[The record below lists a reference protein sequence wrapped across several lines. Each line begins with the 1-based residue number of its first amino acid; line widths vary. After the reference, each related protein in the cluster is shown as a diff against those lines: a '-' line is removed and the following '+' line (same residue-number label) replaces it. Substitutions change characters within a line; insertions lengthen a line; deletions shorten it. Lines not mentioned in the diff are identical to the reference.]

1 MQICQY
7 GHVVEGHIEIND
19 DHDENPVT
27 TRRLRIP
34 RQNESQLGRGLGT
47 GASDR
52 AYGANARLVYLKC
65 LQALLHFQASRFAL
79 MFKCDELEF
88 KPALKVYWLRLIQA
102 YYGTNDETKTGR
114 IPGALDTVSI
124 IYLSLIQRGKYP
136 VYVSDVLQGIK
147 HSTIPFLKCIHLIPK
162 AYREILPSYYIKSLE
177 PYKLPLCG
185 EMYES
190 ILTNAKHIGAEC
202 HLDVI
207 NLSFYYPLVFKTLSR
222 HLLLP
227 NSPSVSF
234 ICFCLLD
241 MLSPQLSL
249 TPKTKTSSFPELQ
262 IVSFIMMAVK
272 ASFLQSVPFSLE
284 NYLDILTRYELDSEF
299 PLAGNSSDQSD
310 LLDWSVTKTDNYC
323 QWVYENLVPERKDEE
338 LTAMERRLRQIFS
351 LDETF
356 VDTSLRP
363 PPRGSPNSDKYPSS
377 NVGKYIEA
385 IASASSIDGNDTK
398 AQAFNALDARL
409 ILYLSIHFGVS
420 KKLLQKN
427 YNDLEKT
434 IKKILPSRSSLNSP
448 ALQPLGKSET
458 PFN

>member
-19 DHDENPVT
+19 DQDENPVT

-34 RQNESQLGRGLGT
+34 RQNESQLGRERGD

-65 LQALLHFQASRFAL
+65 LQALLHFQARGFAG
-79 MFKCDELEF
+79 MFKCDEQEF
-88 KPALKVYWLRLIQA
+88 KPALKVYWLRLLQA
-102 YYGTNDETKTGR
+102 YYSNNDETKTGR

-124 IYLSLIQRGKYP
+124 IYLSLIHRGKYP

-147 HSTIPFLKCIHLIPK
+147 HGTIPFLKCIHLIPK
-162 AYREILPSYYIKSLE
+162 KYREILPSYYIKSLE
-177 PYKLPLCG
+177 PFKLPLCG

-190 ILTNAKHIGAEC
+190 ILTNAKHIGTEC

-207 NLSFYYPLVFKTLSR
+207 NLGFYYPLVFKTLSR

-227 NSPSVSF
+227 NASSVSF

-241 MLSPQLSL
+241 MLCPQLSL
-249 TPKTKTSSFPELQ
+249 THRTKTSTFPELK
-262 IVSFIMMAVK
+262 IVSFIIMAVK
-272 ASFLQSVPFSLE
+272 ASFLQSATFSLE
-284 NYLDILTRYELDSEF
+284 NYLNILTIYELDSEF
-299 PLAGNSSDQSD
+299 PLAGSSSDQSD
-310 LLDWSVTKTDNYC
+310 LLDWSVAKTDNYC

-356 VDTSLRP
+356 MGTSLRP
-363 PPRGSPNSDKYPSS
+363 SPRGSRNSDKCPSS
-377 NVGKYIEA
+377 NIGKYIGA
-385 IASASSIDGNDTK
+385 IASASRIDANDTK
-398 AQAFNALDARL
+398 AQAFNALDAKL

-434 IKKILPSRSSLNSP
+434 IKKILPSSSSLDSP
-448 ALQPLGKSET
+448 LPRALG
-458 PFN
+458 